1 MASELSVVL
10 DGGVP
15 MAPPPPDDD
24 DNGSKSASKK
34 PGGGAKAKAASRA
47 RSTKQNVKSLSTGFG
62 SWNGTPEPRIS
73 IQSLFVWNW
82 N

>member
-15 MAPPPPDDD
+15 MGTPPGDDD
-24 DNGSKSASKK
+24 ENGSRSTGKK

-47 RSTKQNVKSLSTGFG
+47 RATKQNVKALSTGFG

-73 IQSLFVWNW
+73 TQCCLYFFV
-82 N
+82 